1 MRRALTHNI
10 RRRQSAPAETAR
22 IAKITPRQT
31 RNIGAR
37 KNRPSRSVESK
48 SDISDVSRAKLTAP
62 EPNIRLD
69 NSRKERTILALLHG
83 IILLAFA
90 VIASF
95 GLAFFFMIGLRWG
108 FVVGVVIYVTLFAAC
123 SNADEDE
130 EVPLSEYTQ
139 TSPTIGVHR
148 VNELGR
154 SQNRTKPS
162 AVEITQRLQPRT
174 LG

>member
-10 RRRQSAPAETAR
+10 RRRQSAPAEMAR

-37 KNRPSRSVESK
+37 KNRPSRSVGSK
-48 SDISDVSRAKLTAP
+48 SDISDVRGVKLTAP
-62 EPNIRLD
+62 EPSMRLD
-69 NSRKERTILALLHG
+69 DSRKDQTISLVLHAM
-83 IILLAFA
+83 ILLAFS
-90 VIASF
+90 VMASF

-108 FVVGVVIYVTLFAAC
+108 FVVGVLIYVILLAAC
-123 SNADEDE
+123 WNADEDE
-130 EVPLSEYTQ
+130 EVPLSEDTQ
-139 TSPTIGVHR
+139 TSPTSGVHR
-148 VNELGR
+148 VDELGR

-162 AVEITQRLQPRT
+162 AVEITQRLQPRI